1 MEKIKNRET
10 LMAFIREA
18 EQIAMEKDWMN
29 RKTYPYPSTP
39 MTVKQLLSECR
50 DYDRCTSGS
59 KAYLICL
66 AEGYR
71 QIFER
76 WIYYDALPK
85 VKVRRKDNGKV
96 MVVSIELAKE
106 LTEEMSELLEIID

>member
-10 LMAFIREA
+10 LMAFIREV
-18 EQIAMEKDWMN
+18 EQIAVEQGWMN
-29 RKTYPYPSTP
+29 RKAYPYPSTP

-71 QIFER
+71 QIFET
-76 WIYYDALPK
+76 WMHVDAK

-96 MVVSIELAKE
+96 MVISIELAKK
-106 LTEEMSELLEIID
+106 LTEEMPELLEIID